1 MSSRHYGRDETGHT
15 GRARTPLPDSFPARP
30 DPMPEASPQELLK
43 AALEISETAA
53 AIPMQYFRSPI
64 AVEDKPDE
72 SPVTIA
78 DRETEAH
85 IRRAI
90 EERFPDHGI
99 FGEEFGKSGGGAA
112 NTWII
117 DPIDGTRS
125 FICGIPLFGML
136 LGVLAGDEPV
146 AGVIRMPALGET
158 FAGCR
163 GAGATKDGVPIRC
176 RETTRLEDA
185 RLIIN
190 EANRLLTN
198 QPELLARLTK
208 VGQTRRFF
216 NDCYPFALLAM
227 GQIDVVVDSDL
238 QPYDY
243 LPIVPVV
250 QAAGGMMTDW
260 GGERLGLKSDG
271 NVVAAATPELHR
283 EIMNRLR

>member
-1 MSSRHYGRDETGHT
+1 M
-15 GRARTPLPDSFPARP
+15 P
-30 DPMPEASPQELLK
+30 DPSRVAQPTPQDLLK
-43 AALEISETAA
+43 AALEISAGAA
-53 AIPMQYFRSPI
+53 AIPMQYFRSAI

-90 EERFPDHGI
+90 EERFPAHDI
-99 FGEEFGKSGGGAA
+99 FGEEFGKKGSGADY
-112 NTWII
+112 TWII

-163 GAGATKDGVPIRC
+163 GAGATQDGAPVRC
-176 RETTRLEDA
+176 RATTKIEDA
-185 RLIIN
+185 RIIIN
-190 EANRLLTN
+190 EANRMLTK
-198 QPELLARLTK
+198 QPELLARLMTL
-208 VGQTRRFF
+208 GHTRRFF
-216 NDCYPFALLAM
+216 NDCYAFALLAM

-243 LPIVPVV
+243 LPVVPVV
-250 QAAGGMMTDW
+250 EAAGGVMTTW
-260 GGERLGLKSDG
+260 KGEKLGLKSDG
-271 NVVAAATPELHR
+271 SVLAAATPELHR